1 MSKAIVVEN
10 KHDKQLVAL
19 GRSEAR
25 KSYKAEKEEEKVD
38 RLKKDRN
45 ALRRDVEELEIAVD
59 AGKTS
64 HKVVYAVTSGI
75 GLSAGIAGQV
85 YGLGKVENMYIKV
98 GTLPVLGSA
107 IGIAGFFVDGLLGA
121 GMVGLG
127 FSTASGSAAV
137 STIRKVL
144 GIP

>member
-45 ALRRDVEELEIAVD
+45 ALRRDVEELEVAVD

-64 HKVVYAVTSGI
+64 HKIVTAVSSTVGM
-75 GLSAGIAGQV
+75 GAGMAGQIF
-85 YGLGKVENMYIKV
+85 GLGKVENMYIKV
-98 GTLPVLGSA
+98 GTLPVVGTLLG
-107 IGIAGFFVDGLLGA
+107 IGGLFVDGNLG
-121 GMVGLG
+121 GSMVGLG
-127 FSTASGSAAV
+127 FGVASGSAAV